1 MFEKKAHV
9 LDARDEGYKN
19 HELVVITLHTMNSLH
34 LEGQKYDFY
43 PISLEPHTL

>member
-19 HELVVITLHTMNSLH
+19 HELVVITLHMNSLH